1 MSKLLERRKK
11 VVLDVATKLFIE
23 RSIEQVTMSDIAE
36 VAEIGEATLYRYFGQ
51 KENLVIEC
59 VTEIW
64 KDLGQKY
71 FDPQAF
77 DSYENGFKKVE
88 RFFSVFL
95 TLYIEQI
102 DSLKFINNFD
112 NYVSARR
119 LNYEVLNEYN
129 NTILFAK
136 TRFLDLYKEGLLDGS
151 IQKGINAD
159 VFYFTSTKAIFALCG
174 KLSSAPIVASDKASN
189 DLDQIKML
197 IRMITDYI
205 KE

>member
-11 VVLDVATKLFIE
+11 IVLDVATKLFIE
-23 RSIEQVTMSDIAE
+23 KSIEQVTMSDIAN
-36 VAEIGEATLYRYFGQ
+36 ASEIGEATLYRYFGQ
-51 KENLVIEC
+51 NENLVIEC

-71 FDPQAF
+71 FDPQSF
-77 DSYENGFKKVE
+77 DTYDNGYKKVE
-88 RFFSVFL
+88 RFFNVFL

-102 DSLKFINNFD
+102 DALKFINNFD
-112 NYVSARR
+112 NFVSARKM
-119 LNYEVLNEYN
+119 NIEVLSEYN
-129 NTILFAK
+129 NIILFAK
-136 TRFLDLYKEGLLDGS
+136 TRFLNLYKEGLLDGS
-151 IQKGINAD
+151 IQKGVNAD
-159 VFYFTSTKAIFALCG
+159 VYYYSSTKAIFALCG